1 MRQVILFFNPWRLL
15 FIPSIHLSTYF
26 CCWSIAASS
35 LILSII
41 FSFSRA
47 WWRTSFIFPRTLL
60 WLGFAIST
68 INSTALAG
76 CNAHLMIST
85 HYFCKTHVR
94 YHQHKQDRN
103 NIYTNSKKKKTKNF
117 LYIRKDGSERIFL
130 IQFLFPYITYI
141 WQRGKT
147 AAHAFEVFYMQRTL
161 YTYILIFSKTK
172 KNTSNFY
179 LSLVFKL
186 RKTLI
191 MLAGHFIQG
200 SVSNDH
206 MYS

>member
-15 FIPSIHLSTYF
+15 FIPSIHLSTYV

-94 YHQHKQDRN
+94 YHQHKQDRD
-103 NIYTNSKKKKTKNF
+103 NIYTNSKKKKQKTSFILEKMEVKGFF
-117 LYIRKDGSERIFL
+117 L
-130 IQFLFPYITYI
+130 
-141 WQRGKT
+141 
-147 AAHAFEVFYMQRTL
+147 
-161 YTYILIFSKTK
+161 
-172 KNTSNFY
+172 SNFY
-179 LSLVFKL
+179 FP
-186 RKTLI
+186 I
-191 MLAGHFIQG
+191 
-200 SVSNDH
+200 
-206 MYS
+206 

>member
-15 FIPSIHLSTYF
+15 FIPSIHLSTYV

-94 YHQHKQDRN
+94 YHQHKQDRD

-147 AAHAFEVFYMQRTL
+147 AAHAFEVFTCNVPYIH
-161 YTYILIFSKTK
+161 TY
-172 KNTSNFY
+172 
-179 LSLVFKL
+179 
-186 RKTLI
+186 
-191 MLAGHFIQG
+191 
-200 SVSNDH
+200 
-206 MYS
+206 